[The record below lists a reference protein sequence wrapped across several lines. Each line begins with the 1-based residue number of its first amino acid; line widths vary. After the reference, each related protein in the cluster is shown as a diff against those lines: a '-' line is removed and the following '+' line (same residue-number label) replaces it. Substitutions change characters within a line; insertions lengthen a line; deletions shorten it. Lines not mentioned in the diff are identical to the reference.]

1 MNKATT
7 ISQLYF
13 LDADAATIAPL
24 SRSEADIARGV
35 ARRKKMAAVLSAV
48 GKMGV
53 GAATVFVVKSAA
65 VAGATWAAA
74 PAAVTAIAL
83 FAAAAATA
91 VMAGTWEYR
100 AQKGDADFS
109 WKDWAHT
116 VNNSKSAKMAF
127 GLALVG
133 GAAFSFL
140 SDIVQGYFG
149 GHTAVLP
156 DTARVSSGLVTEMA
170 PPAVE
175 MPAVDVPAVDAPV
188 APVPD
193 ATPYT
198 VARGETLW
206 ELASRLSPEAAT
218 PGQIADRVHQIA
230 TLNGIA
236 DVNHLEAGR
245 TLSFAGIDPAQAAPP
260 APVIHAPVID
270 IPAIE
275 APVVAEQPVL
285 APASITDADGVR
297 TIVHPSG
304 VVETITSAPAALAVA
319 VDVPAAAA
327 VAQPLPA
334 IGECMVTE
342 TESAINIDCKM
353 DPNAV
358 VQPGSGIDFK
368 SAADPQ
374 AFRVGLSPN
383 SAPMNAQ
390 EFLENHG
397 VPEVQEAFSNGRFS
411 PQP

>member
-35 ARRKKMAAVLSAV
+35 ARRQKMAAVLSAV

-91 VMAGTWEYR
+91 VVAGTWEYR

-156 DTARVSSGLVTEMA
+156 DAARGSSGLVTEMA

-175 MPAVDVPAVDAPV
+175 IPAVDAPV

-275 APVVAEQPVL
+275 APVVTEQSAL
-285 APASITDADGVR
+285 ATPSITDPRATR
-297 TIVHPSG
+297 
-304 VVETITSAPAALAVA
+304 
-319 VDVPAAAA
+319 
-327 VAQPLPA
+327 
-334 IGECMVTE
+334 
-342 TESAINIDCKM
+342 
-353 DPNAV
+353 
-358 VQPGSGIDFK
+358 
-368 SAADPQ
+368 
-374 AFRVGLSPN
+374 
-383 SAPMNAQ
+383 
-390 EFLENHG
+390 
-397 VPEVQEAFSNGRFS
+397 
-411 PQP
+411 